1 MNKATYD
8 RIMTEVEERTRSPRL
23 SEDKMFLQEAI
34 LKIVSTSLKIAI
46 AEELLNRGCCK
57 DGR

>member
-8 RIMTEVEERTRSPRL
+8 RIMTEVEERTRSNR
-23 SEDKMFLQEAI
+23 EDKMFFQEEI
-34 LKIVSTSLKIAI
+34 LKLVSTSIKVAI
-46 AEELLNRGCCK
+46 AEELLNQGCCK

>member
-8 RIMTEVEERTRSPRL
+8 RIMTEVEERTRANHG
-23 SEDKMFLQEAI
+23 DKLYCQEEI
-34 LKIVSTSLKIAI
+34 LELVSVSIKVAI
-46 AEELLNRGCCK
+46 AEELLNRNCCK

>member
-8 RIMTEVEERTRSPRL
+8 RIMTEVKKRTEINHGDKIFCQEE
-23 SEDKMFLQEAI
+23 I
-34 LKIVSTSLKIAI
+34 LEIVSTSIKVAI
-46 AEELLNRGCCK
+46 AEELLNQGCCK